1 MEDALIGTVASL
13 TCAATWAVASLIFA
27 AALSRTTASALS
39 LSLVKSI
46 IATPVLLA
54 ATFLFGYGLPT
65 AAGHGG
71 ALVMTSV
78 LGLVAADAAYLA
90 SIKRLG
96 VQRGVLLI
104 PLVPSSTALLAF
116 VVLGESLG
124 VLALLG
130 VVLTLTGLVIAVRQ
144 PSPSARTDGRPATGA
159 SSAAGSAVSS
169 AVSSAVGVTGVVLA
183 TVYVLTQAASNV
195 LLKQVLDDAV
205 AVHVAVLRLLVAL
218 PIMAVMAL
226 LWGGGAAGIMP
237 LVRGQLGRLI
247 VVAALVGTAFGI
259 WLGSVGTQRLPVGIA
274 TTLAATTPVF
284 TMLIARFRGDA
295 VTARAVVGAVVAVCG
310 VGLLALDRMTT

>member
-1 MEDALIGTVASL
+1 MADALVGTLASL
-13 TCAATWAVASLIFA
+13 TCAATWAIASLIFA
-27 AALSRTTASALS
+27 AALTRTSASALS
-39 LSLVKSI
+39 LSLVKSV

-54 ATFLFGYGLPT
+54 ATFVFGYGLPT

-71 ALVMTSV
+71 ALVLTSV
-78 LGLVAADAAYLA
+78 LGLVAADTAYLA

-116 VVLGESLG
+116 IVLGESLG

-130 VVLTLTGLVIAVRQ
+130 GVLTLTGIVVAVRQ
-144 PSPSARTDGRPATGA
+144 PTATNRSVA
-159 SSAAGSAVSS
+159 E
-169 AVSSAVGVTGVVLA
+169 SSAVGVTGVVLA

-205 AVHVAVLRLLVAL
+205 AVHVAVLRLLVAV
-218 PIMAVMAL
+218 PIMAVMAG

-237 LVRGQLGRLI
+237 LVRGQLGRLV

-284 TMLIARFRGDA
+284 TLLIARMRGDV
-295 VTARAVVGAVVAVCG
+295 VTGRAVLGAVVAVCG

>member
-1 MEDALIGTVASL
+1 MGDALIGTLASL

-27 AALSRTTASALS
+27 TALSRTTASALS

-54 ATFLFGYGLPT
+54 ATFLFGYGLPS

-71 ALVMTSV
+71 ALIMTSV

-130 VVLTLTGLVIAVRQ
+130 VVLTLTGIVIAVRQ
-144 PSPSARTDGRPATGA
+144 PAAPARTASSGA
-159 SSAAGSAVSS
+159 SSAA
-169 AVSSAVGVTGVVLA
+169 SSAVGVTGVVLA
-183 TVYVLTQAASNV
+183 TIYVLTQAASNV

>member
-1 MEDALIGTVASL
+1 MADALVGTLASL
-13 TCAATWAVASLIFA
+13 TCAATWAIASLIFA
-27 AALSRTTASALS
+27 AALTRTSASALS
-39 LSLVKSI
+39 LSLVKTV

-54 ATFLFGYGLPT
+54 ATFAFGYGLPT
-65 AAGHGG
+65 AAGHDG
-71 ALVMTSV
+71 ALVLTSV
-78 LGLVAADAAYLA
+78 LGLVAADTAYLA

-116 VVLGESLG
+116 IVLGESLG

-130 VVLTLTGLVIAVRQ
+130 GVLTLTGIVVAVRQ
-144 PSPSARTDGRPATGA
+144 PAPGLTTAATTRSTA
-159 SSAAGSAVSS
+159 ESSAI
-169 AVSSAVGVTGVVLA
+169 GVTGVVLA

-205 AVHVAVLRLLVAL
+205 AVHVAVLRLLVAV
-218 PIMAVMAL
+218 PIMAVMAG

-237 LVRGQLGRLI
+237 LVRGQLGRLV

-284 TMLIARFRGDA
+284 TLLIARMRGDV
-295 VTARAVVGAVVAVCG
+295 VTGRAVLGAVVAVCG
-310 VGLLALDRMTT
+310 VGLLAPDRMTT

>member
-1 MEDALIGTVASL
+1 MADALVGTLASL
-13 TCAATWAVASLIFA
+13 TCAATWAIASLIFA
-27 AALSRTTASALS
+27 AALTRTSASALS
-39 LSLVKSI
+39 LSLVKSV

-54 ATFLFGYGLPT
+54 ATFVFGYGLPT

-71 ALVMTSV
+71 ALVLTSV
-78 LGLVAADAAYLA
+78 LGLVAADTAYLA

-116 VVLGESLG
+116 IVLGESLG

-130 VVLTLTGLVIAVRQ
+130 GVLTLTGIVVAVRQ
-144 PSPSARTDGRPATGA
+144 PAATTR
-159 SSAAGSAVSS
+159 SAAE
-169 AVSSAVGVTGVVLA
+169 SSAVGVTGVVLA

-205 AVHVAVLRLLVAL
+205 AVHVAVLRLLVAV
-218 PIMAVMAL
+218 PIMAVMAG

-237 LVRGQLGRLI
+237 LVRGQLGRLV

-284 TMLIARFRGDA
+284 TLLIARMRGDV
-295 VTARAVVGAVVAVCG
+295 VTGRAVLGAVVAVCG

>member
-1 MEDALIGTVASL
+1 MADALVGTLASL
-13 TCAATWAVASLIFA
+13 TCAATWAIASLIFA
-27 AALSRTTASALS
+27 AALTRTSASALS
-39 LSLVKSI
+39 LSLVKSV

-54 ATFLFGYGLPT
+54 ATFVFGYGLPT

-71 ALVMTSV
+71 ALVLTSV
-78 LGLVAADAAYLA
+78 LGLVAADTSYLA

-116 VVLGESLG
+116 IVLGESLG

-130 VVLTLTGLVIAVRQ
+130 GVLTLTGIVVAVRQ
-144 PSPSARTDGRPATGA
+144 PTATNR
-159 SSAAGSAVSS
+159 SAAE
-169 AVSSAVGVTGVVLA
+169 SSAVGVTGVVLA

-205 AVHVAVLRLLVAL
+205 AVHVAVLRLLVAV
-218 PIMAVMAL
+218 PIMAVMAG

-237 LVRGQLGRLI
+237 LVRGQLGRLV

-284 TMLIARFRGDA
+284 TLLIARMRGDV
-295 VTARAVVGAVVAVCG
+295 VTGRAVLGAVVAVCG
-310 VGLLALDRMTT
+310 VGLLALDRLTT

>member
-169 AVSSAVGVTGVVLA
+169 AVGVTGVVLA

>member
-1 MEDALIGTVASL
+1 MADALVGTLASL
-13 TCAATWAVASLIFA
+13 TCAATWAIASLIFA
-27 AALSRTTASALS
+27 AALTRTSASALS
-39 LSLVKSI
+39 LSLVKSV

-54 ATFLFGYGLPT
+54 ATFVFGYGLPT

-71 ALVMTSV
+71 ALVLTSV
-78 LGLVAADAAYLA
+78 LGLVAADTAYLA

-116 VVLGESLG
+116 IVLGESLG

-130 VVLTLTGLVIAVRQ
+130 GVLTLTGIVVAVRQ
-144 PSPSARTDGRPATGA
+144 PTATTR
-159 SSAAGSAVSS
+159 SAAE
-169 AVSSAVGVTGVVLA
+169 SSAVGVTGVVLA

-205 AVHVAVLRLLVAL
+205 AVHVAVLRLLVAV
-218 PIMAVMAL
+218 PIMAVMAG

-237 LVRGQLGRLI
+237 LVRGQLGRLV

-284 TMLIARFRGDA
+284 TLLIARMRGDV
-295 VTARAVVGAVVAVCG
+295 VTGRAVLGAVVAVCG